1 MSWWQ
6 IALIILGAIMAG
18 LLVGYLLNYLIVII
32 MARLRKKPA
41 NKPQTTAVIR
51 EPPKTTVKPETAAV
65 VLEPPKTTVPDL
77 FVEIENNQ
85 RIASQTWTGN
95 LQPFQTK
102 VWDTKR
108 DEVHLLP
115 AELREELTQA
125 YFDMSLANSIV
136 WLATEMGRRS
146 SSLDESYLK
155 LCASIADRLNRLKSP
170 LEQLRLP
177 QN

>member
-6 IALIILGAIMAG
+6 IALIILGSIVVG
-18 LLVGYLLNYLIVII
+18 LAVGYLLNYLIVTITT
-32 MARLRKKPA
+32 RLREKPA
-41 NKPQTTAVIR
+41 SKPQTAAVI
-51 EPPKTTVKPETAAV
+51 PET
-65 VLEPPKTTVPDL
+65 PQNTVPDL
-77 FVEIENNQ
+77 FVEIEIN
-85 RIASQTWTGN
+85 RRLASQTWTGN
-95 LQPFQTK
+95 LQLFQTQ

-115 AELREELTQA
+115 TELREELVQA

-155 LCASIADRLNRLKSP
+155 LCTSIADRLNRLKSP
-170 LEQLRLP
+170 LEQLSLR
-177 QN
+177 

>member
-1 MSWWQ
+1 VESP
-6 IALIILGAIMAG
+6 
-18 LLVGYLLNYLIVII
+18 
-32 MARLRKKPA
+32 K
-41 NKPQTTAVIR
+41 TT
-51 EPPKTTVKPETAAV
+51 EPPKI
-65 VLEPPKTTVPDL
+65 TVPDL
-77 FVEIENNQ
+77 FAEIENN
-85 RIASQTWTGN
+85 RHIASQTRSGN

-108 DEVHLLP
+108 EEVHLLP

-155 LCASIADRLNRLKSP
+155 LCVSIADKLNRLKSP